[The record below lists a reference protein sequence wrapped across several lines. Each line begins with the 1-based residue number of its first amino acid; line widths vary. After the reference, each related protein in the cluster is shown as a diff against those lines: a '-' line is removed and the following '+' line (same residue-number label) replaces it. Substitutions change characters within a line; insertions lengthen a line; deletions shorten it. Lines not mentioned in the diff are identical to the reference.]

1 MGAKKFEN
9 SQTTNLQR
17 VLNMCEDI
25 QDILKQKQNPE
36 IDTDPEGKQ
45 TKMVTNTC
53 RWMDGWTNEWTNGLM
68 DGWMDE

>member
-17 VLNMCEDI
+17 VLKMCEDI

-45 TKMVTNTC
+45 TKMVSNTC
-53 RWMDGWTNEWTNGLM
+53 R
-68 DGWMDE
+68 